1 MHHHLDEIPLFCVLL
16 LLFLFFFAMLT
27 NNILG
32 SQYSHLILRR
42 LRDMGVYCEMLACD
56 VKFANLPF
64 KPKGIIL
71 SGG

>member
-1 MHHHLDEIPLFCVLL
+1 MFTITKAVLSI
-16 LLFLFFFAMLT
+16 LT
-27 NNILG
+27 SIG

-42 LRDMGVYCEMLACD
+42 LRDMGIYCEMLACD
-56 VKFANLPF
+56 VKFADIPF